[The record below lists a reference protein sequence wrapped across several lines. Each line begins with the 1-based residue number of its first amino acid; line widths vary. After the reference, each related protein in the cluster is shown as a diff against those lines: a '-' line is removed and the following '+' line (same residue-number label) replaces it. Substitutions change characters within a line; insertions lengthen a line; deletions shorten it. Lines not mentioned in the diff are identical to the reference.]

1 LATYRNKNFPKFRE
15 VGHTNSSTRYNPKSG
30 FNVLNTILEILR
42 INNKYIQKITS
53 NLLHFMSTM
62 RRTEKRSVSSTLLFL
77 GDGTREQTDSKS
89 SVKMNQKDDNT
100 FPLFQPRIYC
110 RVTCDDRTSTC
121 HLFLFVLR
129 RLDCISYWRT
139 RLKVQ

>member
-1 LATYRNKNFPKFRE
+1 
-15 VGHTNSSTRYNPKSG
+15 
-30 FNVLNTILEILR
+30 
-42 INNKYIQKITS
+42 
-53 NLLHFMSTM
+53 MSTM
-62 RRTEKRSVSSTLLFL
+62 KRTEKRWVFSTLLFL

-121 HLFLFVLR
+121 HLILFVLR

-139 RLKVQ
+139 RLKVQKKKKGLWFRVKVYSATKQTNVCRAT